1 MNILFV
7 ALEESG
13 KKISDK
19 ILKDLDNQNLKH
31 NYYSF
36 GLDQQA
42 TSNIKEVNEM
52 KIKPIMGFFQ
62 VVGNLRY
69 ILNLRKYM
77 ISLVEKFNIDHI
89 FFIDSFDYSRFFY
102 KKFNK
107 IKFSQIVGPSVFIW
121 KKNKAKFINDN
132 FENIFSIFLADRKYY
147 NPNIYSYIGHPLSSN
162 VVPKNTNTKIIK
174 NLGIFLGSRDQ
185 EVFNNLKTISNFI
198 NNSSN
203 YNYFFFTLPKY
214 ESLISNHF
222 IGNSKIHI
230 YLNHDDYYL
239 NISKLDFAIA
249 CSGTVHLE
257 LSLSYIPHLIFY
269 NTNFLNILFF
279 KFFIKAKFI
288 SLLNIFAEKE
298 VVKEFLQNS
307 FNSNSIKI
315 YIDSINNKKDLDKIT
330 NDLKISIR
338 KFNINHFNLT
348 PVIDYLKRFS

>member
-1 MNILFV
+1 MLF
-7 ALEESG
+7 L
-13 KKISDK
+13 KIPTLKLLKIWEFFLAVEIKRSLI
-19 ILKDLDNQNLKH
+19 ILKL
-31 NYYSF
+31 F
-36 GLDQQA
+36 
-42 TSNIKEVNEM
+42 
-52 KIKPIMGFFQ
+52 PI
-62 VVGNLRY
+62 LL
-69 ILNLRKYM
+69 ITL
-77 ISLVEKFNIDHI
+77 
-89 FFIDSFDYSRFFY
+89 
-102 KKFNK
+102 
-107 IKFSQIVGPSVFIW
+107 QI
-121 KKNKAKFINDN
+121 
-132 FENIFSIFLADRKYY
+132 
-147 NPNIYSYIGHPLSSN
+147 
-162 VVPKNTNTKIIK
+162 II
-174 NLGIFLGSRDQ
+174 I
-185 EVFNNLKTISNFI
+185 
-198 NNSSN
+198 
-203 YNYFFFTLPKY
+203 FFFTLPKY
-214 ESLISNHF
+214 KSLISNHF

>member
-19 ILKDLDNQNLKH
+19 ILKDLDSQDLKH
-31 NYYSF
+31 NYFSF

-42 TSNIKEVNEM
+42 TSNIKEVNEI

-62 VVGNLRY
+62 ILKNLRY
-69 ILNLRKYM
+69 IFNLRNYM

-147 NPNIYSYIGHPLSSN
+147 NSNIYSYIGHPLSTK
-162 VVPKNTNTKIIK
+162 VIPKQTKANSIK
-174 NLGIFLGSRDQ
+174 NIGIFLGSRDQ
-185 EVFNNLKTISNFI
+185 EVFNNLNIISNFI
-198 NNSSN
+198 DNSLN

-214 ESLISNHF
+214 KTHINNHF
-222 IGNSKIHI
+222 SDNSKIRI
-230 YLNHDDYYL
+230 YLNDNNYYS

-269 NTNFLNILFF
+269 NTNFLNIFFF
-279 KFFIKAKFI
+279 KFFIKTKFI

-298 VVKEFLQNS
+298 VVKEFLQS
-307 FNSNSIKI
+307 GFNSNSIQI
-315 YIDSINNKKDLDKIT
+315 YIDSINNKTDLENIS
-330 NDLKISIR
+330 NDLKKNVE
-338 KFNINHFNLT
+338 KFNINYFDLSS
-348 PVIDYLKRFS
+348 VIDYLKKFS

>member
-42 TSNIKEVNEM
+42 TSNIKEINEI

-62 VVGNLRY
+62 VVKNLRY
-69 ILNLRKYM
+69 IFNLRKYM
-77 ISLVEKFNIDHI
+77 ITLVEKFNIDHI

-107 IKFSQIVGPSVFIW
+107 ISFSQIVGPSVFIW
-121 KKNKAKFINDN
+121 KKSKAKFINDN
-132 FENIFSIFLADRKYY
+132 FENIFSIFLADREYY
-147 NPNIYSYIGHPLSSN
+147 NSDIYSYIGHPLSAN
-162 VVPKNTNTKIIK
+162 VITKQTNNNTIK
-174 NLGIFLGSRDQ
+174 NIGIFLGSRNQ
-185 EVFNNLKTISNFI
+185 EVFNNLKVITNFI
-198 NNSSN
+198 DHSPHF
-203 YNYFFFTLPKY
+203 NYFFFTLPKY
-214 ESLISNHF
+214 ETHIKNHF
-222 IGNSKIHI
+222 SDNSKIHI
-230 YLNHDDYYL
+230 YHNDNDYYS

-269 NTNFLNILFF
+269 NTNFLNIFFF
-279 KFFIKAKFI
+279 KFFIKTKFI
-288 SLLNIFAEKE
+288 SLLNIFADKE

-307 FNSNSIKI
+307 FNSNSIKN
-315 YIDSINNKKDLDKIT
+315 YIDSINNKKDLDNIT
-330 NDLKISIR
+330 DDLK
-338 KFNINHFNLT
+338 KNVEEFNINYFNLS
-348 PVIDYLKRFS
+348 PVIDYLKKFS

>member
-42 TSNIKEVNEM
+42 TSKIKEVNEM

-62 VVGNLRY
+62 VIVNLRY
-69 ILNLRKYM
+69 ILNLRRYM

-147 NPNIYSYIGHPLSSN
+147 KSNIYSYIGHPLSSN
-162 VVPKNTNTKIIK
+162 VVRKNTNIKSIK
-174 NLGIFLGSRDQ
+174 NVGIFLGSRDQ
-185 EVFNNLKTISNFI
+185 EVFNNFKTISNFI
-198 NNSSN
+198 NNSPN

-214 ESLISNHF
+214 ESHISNYF
-222 IGNSKIHI
+222 IDNSKIHI
-230 YLNHDDYYL
+230 HINDDDYYL

-279 KFFIKAKFI
+279 KFFIKTKFI

-298 VVKEFLQNS
+298 VVKEFLHNS

-330 NDLKISIR
+330 NDLKISIK
-338 KFNINHFNLT
+338 KFNINHFNLS

>member
-1 MNILFV
+1 MDIFTHMFTKRTIV
-7 ALEESG
+7 EDS
-13 KKISDK
+13 KK
-19 ILKDLDNQNLKH
+19 
-31 NYYSF
+31 
-36 GLDQQA
+36 
-42 TSNIKEVNEM
+42 E
-52 KIKPIMGFFQ
+52 KP
-62 VVGNLRY
+62 
-69 ILNLRKYM
+69 
-77 ISLVEKFNIDHI
+77 
-89 FFIDSFDYSRFFY
+89 
-102 KKFNK
+102 
-107 IKFSQIVGPSVFIW
+107 
-121 KKNKAKFINDN
+121 
-132 FENIFSIFLADRKYY
+132 
-147 NPNIYSYIGHPLSSN
+147 HPR
-162 VVPKNTNTKIIK
+162 P
-174 NLGIFLGSRDQ
+174 
-185 EVFNNLKTISNFI
+185 TIHE
-198 NNSSN
+198 
-203 YNYFFFTLPKY
+203 T
-214 ESLISNHF
+214 
-222 IGNSKIHI
+222 
-230 YLNHDDYYL
+230 